1 MRRQVSMGLHRHTPA
16 GERKAP
22 SAPARFRIGWVA
34 GRDGSCQGPQSL
46 SSLNLWGTRDQP
58 AAGSDKAEYV
68 PLAGLDCTGVTA
80 FGAHD
85 AAHLLCEPASGVI
98 LEAV

>member
-58 AAGSDKAEYV
+58 AAGSDKA
-68 PLAGLDCTGVTA
+68 D
-80 FGAHD
+80 
-85 AAHLLCEPASGVI
+85 
-98 LEAV
+98 